1 MFYKFEYLKVKKT
14 IDIPGIFYN
23 THVPFAHRRSW
34 FVLRSRATIAIVRD
48 YLLIVDKLTF
58 IEIFGDTMIKS

>member
-1 MFYKFEYLKVKKT
+1 MILLAYFNTLMFPL
-14 IDIPGIFYN
+14 
-23 THVPFAHRRSW
+23 AHRRSW

-58 IEIFGDTMIKS
+58 IEIFGDSMIKSRVDAAFKF